1 MNKKAKILGALIF
14 PLFLLTII
22 GGCSKKE
29 EVKKESTLSKTELIM
44 GTVIKVSIYDSSD
57 EKILNDVFKRVR
69 EIEDLVS
76 INKIDTELDE
86 INNNAG
92 IKPVKV
98 SDESFEIIEKALDY
112 SKQSKGG
119 YDLTIGPLVKLWSI
133 GLPEAKVP
141 SDNEIKEVLEKI
153 DYNKVKLNK
162 ENKEVYLEEKG
173 MKLDLGSIAKG
184 YTADEIVKILK
195 SKKVNKAII
204 DLGGNIYA
212 LGEKEENKP
221 WKIGVQNPFEDRGDV
236 VGTIDIK
243 DKSIVTSGIY
253 ERYIEKDGEKYHH
266 ILNPKTG
273 YPYESEIAGVTL
285 ITDKSID
292 GDALSTLIFTKGIK
306 EGLEFLKELK
316 DVEAIFVSKEKKV
329 YLTEGIKDNFKMIN
343 TEFVLAN

>member
-1 MNKKAKILGALIF
+1 MNKKAKILSVLIL
-14 PLFLLTII
+14 PLFLLTLI

-29 EVKKESTLSKTELIM
+29 ESKKGNTLSKTELVM
-44 GTVIKVSIYDSSD
+44 GTVVKVSIYDNDD
-57 EKILNDVFKRVR
+57 EKIMNEVFKRIR

-76 INKIDTELDE
+76 INKTKTELDE
-86 INNNAG
+86 INDNAG

-112 SKQSKGG
+112 SKKSKGG

-141 SDNEIKEVLEKI
+141 SDNEIKEVVEKI
-153 DYNKVKLNK
+153 DYNKVKVNK
-162 ENKEVYLEEKG
+162 ESKEVYLEEKG

-184 YTADEIVKILK
+184 YTADEVVKILK
-195 SKKVNKAII
+195 SKNVNKAII

-243 DKSIVTSGIY
+243 DKSVVTSGIY
-253 ERYIEKDGEKYHH
+253 ERYIEQDGKKYHH

-292 GDALSTLIFTKGIK
+292 GDALSTLIFTKGIE

-316 DVEAIFVSKEKKV
+316 DVEAIFISKEKKV
-329 YLTEGIKDNFKMIN
+329 YLTEGIKDNFKIIN
-343 TEFVLAN
+343 TDFVLAN